1 MPARTAPTIRP
12 MTPADAA
19 PAAAAVL
26 AGGWGDRGPFFEFAT
41 RAAGCRPFVAEAD
54 GAIVGT
60 GVATVNG
67 PVGWVGT
74 IFVSPEQRGRG
85 LGLALTTTVV
95 DALEG
100 AGCRTLVLVATQLGR
115 PLYEGI
121 GFSLQT
127 TYRTVEAPGLGSGD
141 ATAARPTADP
151 LPDARV
157 RPYEPGDLEAIV
169 RTLLYGTPVSPEV
182 PPLQGVHYLC
192 EDTGLIDG
200 GASRIAC
207 PGGSRVSFFAVDPA
221 TTTQATVDALACQR
235 DVRCEWRH
243 RDERLAAERA
253 FHLPV
258 LWVEAED
265 VGPRDAPDW
274 HEGQTHLGGAQ
285 LLEKGVAARLAHLD
299 RARLRGA
306 PEGRRQPE
314 VHLRHPA
321 GQHVGVEEAPLEPGR
336 ALTHQAM
343 LRRCAE
349 ELGASAPD
357 HRFMPR

>member
-1 MPARTAPTIRP
+1 

-157 RPYEPGDLEAIV
+157 RPYEPGDLEAICSLDRVATGEDRRHLLAAFATPQSGRCLV
-169 RTLLYGTPVSPEV
+169 RADGTLAGFVIRAPW
-182 PPLQGVHYLC
+182 G
-192 EDTGLIDG
+192 G
-200 GASRIAC
+200 GA
-207 PGGSRVSFFAVDPA
+207 
-221 TTTQATVDALACQR
+221 TVAPDLADALVLLDAR
-235 DVRCEWRH
+235 RRGAGREHRVRAGVLAENEAGLR
-243 RDERLAAERA
+243 RLLADG
-253 FHLPV
+253 
-258 LWVEAED
+258 WTEAWSA
-265 VGPRDAPDW
+265 PR
-274 HEGQTHLGGAQ
+274 L
-285 LLEKGVAARLAHLD
+285 V
-299 RARLRGA
+299 RGA
-306 PEGRRQPE
+306 PLDWQP
-314 VHLRHPA
+314 
-321 GQHVGVEEAPLEPGR
+321 R
-336 ALTHQAM
+336 ALWGQFNHAI
-343 LRRCAE
+343 
-349 ELGASAPD
+349 G
-357 HRFMPR
+357 